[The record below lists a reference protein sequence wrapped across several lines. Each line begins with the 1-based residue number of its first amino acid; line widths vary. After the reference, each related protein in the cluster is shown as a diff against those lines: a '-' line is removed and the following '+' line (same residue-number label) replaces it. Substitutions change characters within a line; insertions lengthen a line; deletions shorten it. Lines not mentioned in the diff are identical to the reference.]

1 MTLQI
6 GSEPGFYLDDNY
18 YYGDYCNVEEANY
31 VTVDDYNGNPTV
43 EEEEVV
49 MMTTAPSEPPPSKPV
64 PVVVENLVPGL
75 SSSSASMKKNKKKKR
90 KKKKKNK
97 VAAASSSSPS
107 VSCRGPVQLARV
119 RVSSSVSLSL
129 HKHIT
134 YKNTHTH
141 YTHNNN
147 WEKILPFFFYRSYF
161 PPFDCLYLFS
171 ALQGLARDLLF
182 LLLLL

>member
-97 VAAASSSSPS
+97 VAAASSSPS

-119 RVSSSVSLSL
+119 RVSSSVSLSSQTQ
-129 HKHIT
+129 HIQ
-134 YKNTHTH
+134 KHTH
-141 YTHNNN
+141 IIHKTTN
-147 WEKILPFFFYRSYF
+147 EKKFSPFFHRSYF